1 MESIDECV
9 SWLNQQVLDLLSL
22 RSVVARLSTN
32 WEQLKLSLT
41 EKGLL
46 GEDFESKRTP
56 EPDVQPDPSETFF
69 RRDSNLDEASGCG
82 EDSQNTRL
90 SPDNQEWRV
99 EHSGEDCQTETVAGQ
114 TGVGFIGPVR
124 PSGAIESAGGY
135 EGGQSTDQSGA
146 VCTSVEG
153 GAESILDPNQQNG
166 TMETSE
172 LATAQ
177 SSGLQMS

>member
-9 SWLNQQVLDLLSL
+9 SWLNQQILDLLNL
-22 RSVVARLSTN
+22 RGVVARLSTN

-46 GEDFESKRTP
+46 GEDFESKQTP
-56 EPDVQPDPSETFF
+56 ETSVQPDQAATVVRKDNS
-69 RRDSNLDEASGCG
+69 LDEASGGG

-90 SPDNQEWRV
+90 HPDNQEWRV

-114 TGVGFIGPVR
+114 TGRDFIGPVR
-124 PSGAIESAGGY
+124 PSSTAESAGGY
-135 EGGQSTDQSGA
+135 KGGQSTDQSGV
-146 VCTSVEG
+146 VCTSIEG
-153 GAESILDPNQQNG
+153 GAESVVDPNQNG
-166 TMETSE
+166 SMETTE

-177 SSGLQMS
+177 SSGLQMR